1 MNPGLFKSFVSLS
14 ACLLGMVVL
23 HFTWLIL
30 AHIYSC
36 VCVMLHI
43 LYTYCA
49 GKIENSVTRHLSE
62 QQQQLTRLD
71 VKAAHKRKV

>member
-1 MNPGLFKSFVSLS
+1 
-14 ACLLGMVVL
+14 
-23 HFTWLIL
+23 
-30 AHIYSC
+30 
-36 VCVMLHI
+36 MLHI

-71 VKAAHKRKV
+71 VKAAHKRKVWAEHFSIHPTTYPT